1 MDDIHRE
8 YGVTLRY
15 AQDYQ
20 KRLSIIREV
29 LVCEGITK
37 KYDKNG
43 ILGDCNI
50 SSQYA
55 ISFLRTFTE

>member
-15 AQDYQ
+15 TQDYQ

-43 ILGDCNI
+43 ILGNFNI